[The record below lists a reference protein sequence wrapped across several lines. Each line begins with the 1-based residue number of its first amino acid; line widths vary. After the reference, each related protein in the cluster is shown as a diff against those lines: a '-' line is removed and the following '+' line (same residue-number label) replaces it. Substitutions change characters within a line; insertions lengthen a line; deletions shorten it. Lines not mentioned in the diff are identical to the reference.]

1 MRRDLL
7 RILSATFV
15 SWTGMRLTEVALPLI
30 ALQQTG
36 SVWATGL
43 VAGSSGISLL
53 TSPWWAARLRHR
65 LTSGPALAAVL
76 CVQALG
82 HVTVAVAA
90 TLDILTV
97 VHLCLSGLIVGA
109 ATSVGGP
116 ATRAMLADLGD
127 RIGAGVA
134 VRALAWQDLAHRIS
148 MVAAPP
154 VAAWV
159 VTQHGAL
166 PLMWADTIAVLLAA
180 ALVARVGRYALRRG
194 SAGEVPRRV
203 REVLRAHP
211 AVADGIAMAAVG
223 WFWWFAFALGLA
235 ILGVETGR
243 PGQLI
248 AAGMAGYG
256 AGSLAGSAIALGV
269 GPWWM
274 VAVLFA
280 SGLFPILQDWLRY
293 RAMAVDR
300 RWDVA
305 LSDGLR
311 LVFVLVSPVVLLLSR
326 DPAVYQSYLGLSLAI
341 PVLVTL
347 IRLPRPARFT
357 PLRTYLR
364 PAGLQLADFAI
375 GQFNSTLPLLVLG
388 ALGASALIGGVRF
401 AQTLLGPLNLVFAA
415 STTNLIADGATRGT
429 YASTEDLIHR
439 GTRLARVIGLVAV
452 GGVTVL
458 TAAVALTGFELHGV
472 ANEELVVGLAL
483 VGAATL
489 SSGWAGIH
497 AIVMRL
503 MGYQGI
509 VTAGRAFLVFISL
522 SGFTIGYLL
531 GGVDVSH
538 AAGFLSA
545 AVAAPL
551 AFIVPASVLYR
562 RHRRGDLVEL
572 GPERAREA
580 REEVELEE
588 EDTPV
593 RGLPDDSAPG
603 TI

>member
-1 MRRDLL
+1 MRKLWRRIASIAGRPLVLSQVFTSASGAIATVFAAAFMNPDAFTRFALL
-7 RILSATFV
+7 NLV
-15 SWTGMRLTEVALPLI
+15 SVTLV
-30 ALQQTG
+30 
-36 SVWATGL
+36 GL
-43 VAGSSGISLL
+43 VRSFLFQ
-53 TSPWWAARLRHR
+53 
-65 LTSGPALAAVL
+65 PALIQFRHDKDAHTRF
-76 CVQALG
+76 G
-82 HVTVAVAA
+82 
-90 TLDILTV
+90 LTA
-97 VHLCLSGLIVGA
+97 C
-109 ATSVGGP
+109 
-116 ATRAMLADLGD
+116 
-127 RIGAGVA
+127 
-134 VRALAWQDLAHRIS
+134 
-148 MVAAPP
+148 
-154 VAAWV
+154 
-159 VTQHGAL
+159 GAL
-166 PLMWADTIAVLLAA
+166 VSGAV
-180 ALVARVGRYALRRG
+180 
-194 SAGEVPRRV
+194 
-203 REVLRAHP
+203 
-211 AVADGIAMAAVG
+211 
-223 WFWWFAFALGLA
+223 
-235 ILGVETGR
+235 
-243 PGQLI
+243 
-248 AAGMAGYG
+248 
-256 AGSLAGSAIALGV
+256 LAGSAIALGV

-274 VAVLFA
+274 VAVLFV

-311 LVFVLVSPVVLLLSR
+311 LVFVLISPALLLVSR
-326 DPAVYQSYLGLSLAI
+326 DPAVYQSYLSATLAV
-341 PVLVTL
+341 PVVLML
-347 IRLPRPARFT
+347 FRLPRPTRFT
-357 PLRTYLR
+357 PLRSYLR

-388 ALGASALIGGVRF
+388 ALGASTLIGGVRF

-429 YASTEDLIHR
+429 YASTEDLIRR
-439 GTRLARVIGLVAV
+439 GTRLARMIGIVAV
-452 GGVTVL
+452 SGVVVL
-458 TAAVALTGFELHGV
+458 TTAVALSGFELHGV
-472 ANEELVVGLAL
+472 ANQELVIGLVL

-531 GGVDVSH
+531 GGVDASL
-538 AAGFLSA
+538 AAGFIA
-545 AVAAPL
+545 AAIAAPL

-562 RHRRGDLVEL
+562 RHRKGELVEL

-580 REEVELEE
+580 QEEVELAE